1 MKTQLR
7 SPKSLFTAFICIL
20 MAIAPT
26 GCTNSSKTPATSE
39 TDAALWSQYAEFFS
53 VKDDGGRI
61 KELTVR
67 STWDEKAKDEKYIL
81 VPRDCTQILSGN
93 QNALPY
99 PIESVVCMSSSH
111 VAYLSALEEIE
122 CIKAVSG
129 TRFIY
134 NDDVLKLI
142 KEEKIVDVGSETSPN
157 YERIIAM
164 KPDLV
169 VTYAIGASDNS
180 HIDILKKL
188 GIKVLT
194 IGDYLENSPLG
205 KMEYVRLF
213 GHLTGKSALADSLF
227 KAKCAEYISIK
238 ERLAESMKDS
248 APTPVL
254 VNMPYKGAWYI
265 PGERSYISQLV
276 RDAGGVILGS
286 KQGEH
291 QSAQYGFEYIYSLAL
306 QAKIWLHPNALNT
319 MAELERENQMF
330 KNIVPF
336 KTGDVYN
343 NNLRSTPEGGSDFW
357 ETGVVEPHIILQDL
371 AAILHP
377 EIFGAK
383 ELKYYHKLK

>member
-1 MKTQLR
+1 
-7 SPKSLFTAFICIL
+7 